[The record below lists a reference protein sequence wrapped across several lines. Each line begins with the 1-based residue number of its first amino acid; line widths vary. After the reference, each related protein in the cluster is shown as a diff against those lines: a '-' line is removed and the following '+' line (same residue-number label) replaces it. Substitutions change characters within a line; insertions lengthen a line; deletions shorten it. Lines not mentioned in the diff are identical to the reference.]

1 MPACIQECG
10 GLHVQ
15 KQGERIRNGTSASAQ
30 RRVFGRRRIEEG
42 SVRRKSGAAVG
53 RGIIAFQQQ
62 DFVGFHRRHTDKRC
76 AGLQVT

>member
-1 MPACIQECG
+1 M
-10 GLHVQ
+10 Q
-15 KQGERIRNGTSASAQ
+15 KQGERIGNGRSASVQ

-53 RGIIAFQQQ
+53 RRIKAFPQQ
-62 DFVGFHRRHTDKRC
+62 DFVGFHRRHMDKRC